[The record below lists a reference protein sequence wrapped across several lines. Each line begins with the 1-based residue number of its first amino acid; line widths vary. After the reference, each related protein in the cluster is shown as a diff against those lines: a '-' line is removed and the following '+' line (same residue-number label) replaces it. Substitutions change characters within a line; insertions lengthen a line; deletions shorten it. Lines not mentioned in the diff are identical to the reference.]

1 MLILEMCHKYEGES
15 HSVMSDSLQP
25 QGLYSPWN
33 SPGQNTGMGSLSLL
47 QGIFATQGL
56 NPVLPHRR
64 QILYQLSHRGSPK
77 ERYMM
82 LTGEPNLVREVR
94 MASLRKRQLGSGL
107 KTVNEAQCGG
117 E

>member
-1 MLILEMCHKYEGES
+1 M
-15 HSVMSDSLQP
+15 D
-25 QGLYSPWN
+25 YSPWN